1 MTQHMTADVD
11 LLDALALA
19 FVVRVQGT
27 WTPEAREG
35 FQAELA
41 SEGLTPDTEALD
53 AVLERARQHF
63 ESGGAHLFLCLGRPC
78 RKRQKFDAS
87 AEALERVET
96 AHGLLLTTTECQGPC
111 KHAPVATL
119 RVGQRCDMFAE
130 FIRDDDWGSVL
141 DFAGRAA
148 SEGTLLVTPGEA
160 QSFRFDPVHDHDTGS
175 GLLQKLKFFL
185 GHFQGDVVFLGHFQ
199 GDVESTDGGENFHK
213 EAVGTWEVNG
223 RFLGFRMAVTYPLP
237 DGRKDIHTAFVM
249 IGVNPDSG
257 DFDAR
262 VYTDGGMVHDYH
274 LEVDENTVT
283 FSDRV
288 ETHHRVNLTRARK
301 VFCPTPYGFDER
313 LEFDRGTG
321 EYELYYRI
329 PMYRSER

>member
-1 MTQHMTADVD
+1 MTQHMTADVGS
-11 LLDALALA
+11 LDALALA

-27 WTPEAREG
+27 WTPEAREA
-35 FQAELA
+35 FEAELA
-41 SEGLTPDTEALD
+41 REGLTPDADELEAGL
-53 AVLERARQHF
+53 ARARQHF
-63 ESGGAHLFLCLGRPC
+63 ESGGAHLFLCMGRPC
-78 RKRQKFDAS
+78 TKRQKFDAS
-87 AEALERVET
+87 VEALDRVET
-96 AHGLLLTTTECQGPC
+96 AHGLPVTTTECQGPC

-119 RVGQRCDMFAE
+119 RVGQRSDMFAE
-130 FIRDDDWGSVL
+130 FLREDDWRSVL

-148 SEGTLLVTPGEA
+148 SEGTLLATPGQS

-185 GHFQGDVVFLGHFQ
+185 GHFQGDV
-199 GDVESTDGGENFHK
+199 ESVDGGENFHK

-223 RFLGFRMAVTYPLP
+223 RFLGFRMAVAYPLP
-237 DGRKDIHTAFVM
+237 DGHKDIHTAFVM

-262 VYTDGGMVHDYH
+262 VYTDGGTVHDYH
-274 LEVDENTVT
+274 LEVDEDTVT

-288 ETHHRVNLTRARK
+288 ETHHRVNPTRARK
-301 VFCPTPYGFDER
+301 VFTPTTYGFDER
-313 LEFDRGTG
+313 LEFDRGSG

-329 PMYRSER
+329 PMYRSEK